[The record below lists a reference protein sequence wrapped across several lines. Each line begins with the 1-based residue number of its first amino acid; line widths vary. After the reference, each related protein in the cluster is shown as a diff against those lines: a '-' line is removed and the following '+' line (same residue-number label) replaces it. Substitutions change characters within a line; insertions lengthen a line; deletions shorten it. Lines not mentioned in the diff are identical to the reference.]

1 LEKREIRKEVN
12 RLILGMDPEE
22 RGRRSGEVQERVVE
36 LPEFR
41 DARCVAAYVALP
53 FEVST
58 VRILGEVIAR
68 GGILAL
74 PRTNWDAHRMDM
86 VRVEDIDRDLAPAA
100 KGIVEPTG
108 DVPVMPNEIDFVV
121 VPGRAFDRSLNR
133 VGQGGG
139 FYDAFFEALRSDCG
153 MCAVAFDLQV
163 FDEVPT
169 EEHDRKVSIL
179 VTETEVLRATSLP

>member
-1 LEKREIRKEVN
+1 MEKREIRKEVN
-12 RLILGMDPEE
+12 RLILGMDSEE
-22 RGRRSGEVQERVVE
+22 RDRRSGEVQRRVIG

-68 GGILAL
+68 GDILSL

-86 VRVEDIDRDLAPAA
+86 VRVEDIDRELAPAT
-100 KGIVEPTG
+100 KGIIEPTG
-108 DVPVMPNEIDFVV
+108 NVTVAPAEMDFVV

-139 FYDAFFEALRSDCG
+139 FYDAFLEALRSDCVR
-153 MCAVAFDLQV
+153 CAVAFDLQV
-163 FDEVPT
+163 FDEVPV
-169 EEHDRKVSIL
+169 EEHDRKMSML